1 MLLLLFAPQEAAPPP
16 VVIEAPRGGGP
27 VIYSRRR
34 LEEAERREINRRE
47 VEREI
52 AETIR
57 KAWRTAT
64 GEEREEIAEAVEIP
78 AKPKEADFRA
88 AARSIVRDEGAAFRV
103 ERLATV
109 ERLLTAYVERKN
121 AERHAQA
128 LAWVEAAIAA
138 AIEAEEDD
146 IEAILVL

>member
-1 MLLLLFAPQEAAPPP
+1 MLLTLLSPNVEAPPP

-27 VIYSRRR
+27 VLYSRKR
-34 LEEAERREINRRE
+34 LEEAERREIKRRE

-57 KAWRTAT
+57 KAWRTAN
-64 GEEREEIAEAVEIP
+64 GEDREEIAEAVEIP
-78 AKPKEADFRA
+78 TKPKEADFRA
-88 AARSIVRDEGAAFRV
+88 AARKIVADDGGFRV
-103 ERLATV
+103 ERLATI
-109 ERLLTAYVERKN
+109 ERLLTEYSARKN

-128 LAWVEAAIAA
+128 LAWVDAAIAA

-146 IEAILVL
+146 IEAMLVL